1 MDMDAIYAARLDLV
15 EFLVAAT
22 HDAPGEAF
30 VADVLEGEVTAP
42 ADSVNDELDRGFAL
56 LEEFVDE
63 NRERPIEDVVD
74 DLEVEYTRLLVGPR
88 PPVTPHETYVREDME
103 YLGEGLP
110 KVKASYAAA
119 GWKPPE
125 NYPEEADHVAVELAF
140 LRYLIRSQ
148 HQGREEALGYQR
160 VFHEEHLTH
169 WLEGCALEIAEK
181 THETFYEAVGHLLAG
196 YDEFEEGIAM
206 QVSYSSR

>member
-42 ADSVNDELDRGFAL
+42 ADSVNDDLDRGFAL
-56 LEEFVDE
+56 LEEFVE
-63 NRERPIEDVVD
+63 ANRERPIEDVVD

-169 WLEGCALEIAEK
+169 WLEECALEIAEK

-206 QVSYSSR
+206 QVS